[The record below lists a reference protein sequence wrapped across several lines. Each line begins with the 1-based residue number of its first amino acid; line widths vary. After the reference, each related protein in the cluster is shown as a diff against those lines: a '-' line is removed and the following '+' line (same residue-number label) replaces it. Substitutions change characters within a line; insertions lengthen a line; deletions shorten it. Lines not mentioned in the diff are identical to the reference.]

1 MILKTELKQHQ
12 VQAVDKLSKI
22 KIGAL
27 YMEMGTGKTRTALE
41 LINQRLEAGKIDYI
55 LWLCP
60 CSVKSTIKNEIEKHI
75 ENGIEN
81 FRIEGIES
89 LSSSIRLN
97 AELLELVK
105 NKNVYLIVDESNL
118 VKNHKAQRTINIEKL
133 AEHCKYKLI
142 LNGTPISK
150 CEKDLFAQWYI
161 LDWRILGYQS
171 FWSFAAN
178 HLEYDERIPGRIN
191 RVLNIDYLVR
201 KIAPY
206 TYQVKKEECLQ
217 LPEKYYKKSGSS
229 LTDEQRDHYEYITD
243 TFLMNV
249 DEMKPSTIYRLFT
262 ACQHVVSG
270 NRIISKQESSIKT
283 EPLFTPQDNPRI
295 LDLLNYAINENE
307 EKTII
312 WCKYT
317 REIKDINYVLTD
329 KYGKSAVVSFYG
341 ELSKKERVANIEK
354 FKKSA
359 RFFIAN
365 KTCAGYGLNLQF
377 CSNMIYYSND
387 WDWATRAQSED
398 RVHRMGQENTVT
410 ITDMFAHGT
419 LDERILKCLEKKER
433 LVDIFKSQLKNKKDK
448 YELRKWIDGS
458 EIGGEDIQQQKC
470 I

>member
-1 MILKTELKQHQ
+1 
-12 VQAVDKLSKI
+12 
-22 KIGAL
+22 
-27 YMEMGTGKTRTALE
+27 
-41 LINQRLEAGKIDYI
+41 
-55 LWLCP
+55 
-60 CSVKSTIKNEIEKHI
+60 
-75 ENGIEN
+75 
-81 FRIEGIES
+81 
-89 LSSSIRLN
+89 
-97 AELLELVK
+97 
-105 NKNVYLIVDESNL
+105 
-118 VKNHKAQRTINIEKL
+118 
-133 AEHCKYKLI
+133 
-142 LNGTPISK
+142 
-150 CEKDLFAQWYI
+150 
-161 LDWRILGYQS
+161 
-171 FWSFAAN
+171 
-178 HLEYDERIPGRIN
+178 
-191 RVLNIDYLVR
+191 
-201 KIAPY
+201 
-206 TYQVKKEECLQ
+206 
-217 LPEKYYKKSGSS
+217 
-229 LTDEQRDHYEYITD
+229 
-243 TFLMNV
+243 MNV